1 MFIDI
6 AIFSSIPQLSVSLPP
21 PLPPLIQEEDRLH
34 SLLDDLRA
42 SGGGAT
48 VSQHDDLKRWPIAKK
63 FLQLA
68 RELSTA
74 KERVVE
80 KEEEVEE
87 LKSERNNTRV
97 SEKSLV

>member
-1 MFIDI
+1 MT
-6 AIFSSIPQLSVSLPP
+6 AN
-21 PLPPLIQEEDRLH
+21 
-34 SLLDDLRA
+34 
-42 SGGGAT
+42 
-48 VSQHDDLKRWPIAKK
+48 QHDDLKRWPIAKK

-74 KERVVE
+74 KERVSE

-97 SEKSLV
+97 SEN

>member
-1 MFIDI
+1 M
-6 AIFSSIPQLSVSLPP
+6 
-21 PLPPLIQEEDRLH
+21 
-34 SLLDDLRA
+34 DDLRA
-42 SGGGAT
+42 SGGAAT